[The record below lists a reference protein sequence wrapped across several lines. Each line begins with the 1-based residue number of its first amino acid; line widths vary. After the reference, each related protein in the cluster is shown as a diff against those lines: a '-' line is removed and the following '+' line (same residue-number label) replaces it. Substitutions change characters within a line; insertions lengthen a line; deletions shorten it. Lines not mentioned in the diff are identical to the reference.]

1 MWIRGAMVLSILA
14 LMVLILITPSL
25 LGRTSTELASV
36 PLLIIG
42 MSRNESAFIV
52 MRAVRVSP
60 RVAAAFIVNLGAVV
74 QAYQYDL
81 VRMTLNGS
89 DPSVNRTPHEE
100 HDSFGFHVWVA
111 GNVSFSVHVYLVD
124 HVDRVDQRRN
134 YFEYNVTV
142 HRETDSQSRTVMVFT
157 FPFEKDRKD
166 TVVRITRPEDFK
178 QVIPPRGT
186 IP

>member
-1 MWIRGAMVLSILA
+1 MVLSLLA
-14 LMVLILITPSL
+14 LLLLIPITPIL

-52 MRAVRVSP
+52 
-60 RVAAAFIVNLGAVV
+60 NLGAVV
-74 QAYQYDL
+74 QAYQYDI

-134 YFEYNVTV
+134 YFEYTVTV
-142 HRETDSQSRTVMVFT
+142 HRETDSQSRTVMIFYI
-157 FPFEKDRKD
+157 PLENEEKD
-166 TVVRITRPEDFK
+166 TVVWLNRH
-178 QVIPPRGT
+178 VAL
-186 IP
+186 